1 MLRKSWDLNYQ
12 KLKRYNKWPYEFI
25 ITYAKRYI
33 KNSKNKKVL
42 DLGCG
47 GGNNIKF
54 LAEEKYNIYGID
66 SSETA
71 IKLTKNQCNKKY
83 RNQIILGDFK
93 NLPYKNNF
101 FDLIIDRMSITHNS
115 EKDIELI
122 INEVWRVMKKD
133 AIFIGSFHSNKNP
146 QLKYGLKKKNTY
158 YNFKKGMFFYSNI
171 VFAPSHNFLKKK
183 FEKFKILVFKE
194 RLDKN
199 LLKKNKETLSSHYI
213 VVLKK

>member
-1 MLRKSWDLNYQ
+1 MLKKSWDLNY
-12 KLKRYNKWPYEFI
+12 KNLKRYNKWPYEFI
-25 ITYAKRYI
+25 ITYAKRYV
-33 KNSKNKKVL
+33 KKSKNKKVL

-54 LAEEKYNIYGID
+54 LAEENYNIHGID
-66 SSETA
+66 SSKTA
-71 IKLTKNQCNKKY
+71 VELTKKQCKKKY

-115 EKDIELI
+115 EKDIEVI
-122 INEVWRVMKKD
+122 INEVWRVMKKN

-158 YNFKKGMFFYSNI
+158 CNFRKGIFFYSEI
-171 VFAPSHNFLKKK
+171 VFASSHNFLKKK
-183 FEKFKILVFKE
+183 LKKFKILVFNE
-194 RLDKN
+194 RYYKN
-199 LLKKNKETLSSHYI
+199 LLKKNKEILSSIYI

>member
-1 MLRKSWDLNYQ
+1 MQKKSWDLNY
-12 KLKRYNKWPYEFI
+12 KNLKRYNKWPYEFI

-33 KNSKNKKVL
+33 KKSNNKKVL

-47 GGNNIKF
+47 GGNNIQF

-66 SSETA
+66 SSKTA
-71 IKLTKNQCNKKY
+71 VKLTKKQCKKKY
-83 RNQIILGDFK
+83 QNQIILGDFK
-93 NLPYKNNF
+93 KLPYKNNF

-115 EKDIELI
+115 EKDIEVI
-122 INEVWRVMKKD
+122 VNEVWRVMKKN
-133 AIFIGSFHSNKNP
+133 AIFIGSFHSNNNP

-158 YNFKKGMFFYSNI
+158 YNFKKGIFFHSKI
-171 VFAPSHNFLKKK
+171 VFASTHNFLKKK
-183 FEKFKILVFKE
+183 FKKFKILVFNE

-199 LLKKNKETLSSHYI
+199 LLKKNKETLSSSYI

>member
-1 MLRKSWDLNYQ
+1 MLKKSWDLNY
-12 KLKRYNKWPYEFI
+12 KNLKRYNKWPFEFI

-33 KNSKNKKVL
+33 KNAKNKKVL

-54 LAEEKYNIYGID
+54 LADEKYNIYGID
-66 SSETA
+66 SSKTA
-71 IKLTKNQCNKKY
+71 VKLTKKQCNKKY
-83 RNQIILGDFK
+83 RNQIIIGDFK

-115 EKDIELI
+115 EKDITLI
-122 INEVWRVMKKD
+122 INEVWRVMKKGS
-133 AIFIGSFHSNKNP
+133 IFIGSFHSNKNP

-158 YNFKKGMFFYSNI
+158 YNFKKGIFFYSKI
-171 VFAPSHNFLKKK
+171 VFAPSHNFLKNS
-183 FEKFKILVFKE
+183 FEKFKILIFKE

-199 LLKKNKETLSSHYI
+199 LLKKNKETLSSIYI